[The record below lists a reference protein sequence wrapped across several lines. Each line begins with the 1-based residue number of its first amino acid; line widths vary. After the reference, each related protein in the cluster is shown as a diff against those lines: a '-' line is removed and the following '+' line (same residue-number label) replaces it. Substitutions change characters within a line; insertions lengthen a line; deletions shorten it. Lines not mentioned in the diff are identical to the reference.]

1 MIYMSCTSRISRNT
15 DRYQTC
21 MSKNVE
27 WSLTSNQSKNQSL
40 MPVGRGKNREREKER
55 KLFSSVLSVRKPC
68 LKLSR
73 GVVRTFTA

>member
-40 MPVGRGKNREREKER
+40 MPVGRGKNKEK
-55 KLFSSVLSVRKPC
+55 KKVI
-68 LKLSR
+68 
-73 GVVRTFTA
+73 